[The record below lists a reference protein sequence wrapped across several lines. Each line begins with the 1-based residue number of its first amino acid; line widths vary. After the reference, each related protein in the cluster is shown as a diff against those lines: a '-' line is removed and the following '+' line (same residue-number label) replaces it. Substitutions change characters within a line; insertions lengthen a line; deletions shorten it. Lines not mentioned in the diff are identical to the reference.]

1 MRKGL
6 IVSALAVLV
15 AAVVASTAVARTAE
29 PAAASQLATCTN
41 VSLGFVGPLTGAA
54 AFLGQEQLSWLQF
67 GVQEYNK
74 KNGTRF
80 KVVQGD
86 TQLKADV
93 ARTVARQ
100 MVSNRNVMAIIGPS
114 ESQAVRAG
122 APLFRSAKLA
132 AISGSA
138 TAVDLTKGRPFPTFF
153 RVVPNDGVQGPTI
166 ATYVSGTLKAKNVVV
181 VDSQDDYS
189 RPLAQAIT
197 KRLRAAKVTVTRQ
210 SVAADDTDFSS
221 IVANV
226 GSNVDVVVFATQVAS
241 AANTMANQLREQG
254 KKAIVFG
261 SDGAYS
267 PSQFKPRNGYV
278 SVFAPDVSFDPSARQ
293 IVNAYKKWSKNK
305 EFGAFGPA
313 TYMAGLV
320 AMNAIQRVC
329 QQTGRVTRAA
339 VVPAVQRTNISSIIS
354 KNNLRF
360 DAKGDVR
367 GGTFAIY
374 KITNGKYAPVK

>member
-6 IVSALAVLV
+6 IASALAVLV
-15 AAVVASTAVARTAE
+15 AAVVVSTAVARTAE

-41 VSLGFVGPLTGAA
+41 VSLGMVGPLTGAA

-67 GVQEYNK
+67 GVQDYNK
-74 KNGTRF
+74 KNGTKF

-93 ARTVARQ
+93 ARTVAQR
-100 MVSNRNVMAIIGPS
+100 MVSNRNVMAVIGPS
-114 ESQAVRAG
+114 ESQAVRSG
-122 APLFRSAKLA
+122 GVLYRSGNLA
-132 AISGSA
+132 AVSGSA
-138 TAVDLTKGRPFPTFF
+138 TAVDLTKGRPYRTFF
-153 RVVPNDGVQGPTI
+153 RVVPNDAVQGPSI
-166 ATYVSGTLKAKNVVV
+166 ATYVAGTLKAKNVVV
-181 VDSQDDYS
+181 IDSQDDYS
-189 RPLAQAIT
+189 LPLANAIS

-221 IVANV
+221 VVTNV
-226 GSNVDVVVFATQVAS
+226 GSNVDVVVFATQVAT
-241 AANTMANQLREQG
+241 AANTMSNQLREQG
-254 KKAIVFG
+254 KRAIVFG

-278 SVFAPDVSFDPSARQ
+278 SVFAPDVSFDPSARK

-305 EFGAFGPA
+305 AFGAFGPA
-313 TYMAGLV
+313 TYVAGIV
-320 AMNAIQRVC
+320 AMTAIQRVC
-329 QQTGRVTRAA
+329 QQTGNVNRAA
-339 VVPAVQRTNISSIIS
+339 VVAAVQRTNISSIIS
-354 KNNLRF
+354 KNNIRF
-360 DAKGDVR
+360 DGKGDVR

>member
-6 IVSALAVLV
+6 IASALAVLV
-15 AAVVASTAVARTAE
+15 AAIVASTALARTAE

-67 GVQEYNK
+67 GVQDYNK
-74 KNGTRF
+74 KNGTKF

-93 ARTVARQ
+93 ARTVARR
-100 MVSNRNVMAIIGPS
+100 MVSTRNVMAVIGPS
-114 ESQAVRAG
+114 ESQAVRSG
-122 APLFRSAKLA
+122 AKLMSA
-132 AISGSA
+132 ANLAMVSGSA
-138 TAVDLTKGRPFPTFF
+138 TAVDLTKGKPYKSFF
-153 RVVPNDGVQGPTI
+153 RVIPNDGVQGPTI
-166 ATYVSGTLKAKNVVV
+166 STYVSGTLKAKNVVV

-197 KRLRAAKVTVTRQ
+197 KRLRAAKVSVTRQ

-221 IVANV
+221 IVTNV
-226 GSNVDVVVFATQVAS
+226 GSNVDVVVFATQVAT
-241 AANTMANQLREQG
+241 AANTMSNQLREQG

-261 SDGAYS
+261 TDGAYS
-267 PSQFKPRNGYV
+267 PSQFKPRSGYV
-278 SVFAPDVSFDPSARQ
+278 SVFAPDVSFDPSAKQ

-305 EFGAFGPA
+305 AFGAFGPA
-313 TYMAGLV
+313 TYVAGAVAMTAIQKTCQQLGRANRGLV
-320 AMNAIQRVC
+320 
-329 QQTGRVTRAA
+329 TAA
-339 VVPAVQRTNISSIIS
+339 VRKTNISSIIS
-354 KNNLRF
+354 KNPIRF

-367 GGTFAIY
+367 GGKFAIY
-374 KITNGKYAPVK
+374 KIANGKYSPVG